1 MGRGLIVTPMRS
13 LLCALLL
20 SVGLLPAAEPEFPLV
35 EAKECRPRAGW
46 PNFLAK
52 AQGVFGSGAL
62 PELKVGYLGGSI
74 TAQPGWRVKSLAH
87 LKQAY
92 PGVKFTEINA
102 AIGGTGS
109 DLGVFR
115 LQQDVL
121 SKQPDLL
128 FVEFAV
134 NDGGAAPDQIIRC
147 MEGIVRQTWR
157 ANPNCDICFVY
168 TVTEALAG
176 PMLEGKLQRSA
187 SAMEKV
193 ADFYGIPS
201 ITLGMEVA
209 KLAKAG
215 KLVWRAPLPKTA
227 DERTALG
234 DKVVFAPDGVH
245 PHVETGHRLYLEAI
259 TRSLPA
265 IGQASGKPMKHELP
279 APLVADNFEDARLL
293 SIAATKL
300 PAGVAPLDPAKDATA
315 KAYANRLPA
324 LVRLTEAG
332 QTIEFKFKGTHCA
345 VYDVIGPAGGQVAV
359 TLDGG
364 APRVVTRFDAYCTY
378 ARLSAFT
385 VGTKLADTVHTVRLE
400 LRPDAFDKAA
410 ILAQRKEKIDRPER
424 YADRHFLPGGLLLR
438 GELVP

>member
-1 MGRGLIVTPMRS
+1 MRS

-20 SVGLLPAAEPEFPLV
+20 SVGLLPAAEPEFPLA
-35 EAKECRPRAGW
+35 EAKECRPRTGL

-52 AQGVFGSGAL
+52 AQGVFGSAA
-62 PELKVGYLGGSI
+62 PAEIKVGYLGGSI

-87 LKQAY
+87 FRETY

-121 SKQPDLL
+121 SRQPDLL

-157 ANPNCDICFVY
+157 ANPSCDICFVY
-168 TVTEALAG
+168 TLVEGMAPTVAG
-176 PMLEGKLQRSA
+176 GKFPRAA

-193 ADFYGIPS
+193 AEHYGIPT
-201 ITLGMEVA
+201 IHFGLEVSRLS
-209 KLAKAG
+209 KEG
-215 KLVWRAPLPKTA
+215 KILWKAPLPKTPEA
-227 DERTALG
+227 KAALG
-234 DKVVFAPDGVH
+234 DKVVFTPDSVH
-245 PHVETGHRLYLEAI
+245 PHVETGHRMYLEAI

-265 IGQASGKPMKHELP
+265 IGQASGKPSKHELP
-279 APLVADNFEDARLL
+279 APLAADNFEDARLL
-293 SIAATKL
+293 SVSAIKL
-300 PAGVAPLDPAKDATA
+300 PAGVAPLDPQKDALA
-315 KAYANRLPA
+315 KSYANRLPA
-324 LVRLTEAG
+324 LVRLTQPG
-332 QTIEFKFKGTHCA
+332 QVLEFKFKGTHCA
-345 VYDVIGPAGGQVAV
+345 LYDVIGPAGGKVAV

-364 APRVVTRFDAYCTY
+364 APKVVTRFDAYCTY
-378 ARLSAFT
+378 ARLSTFT
-385 VGTKLADTVHTVRLE
+385 VGTRLPDAVHTVRLE
-400 LRPDAFDKAA
+400 LLPDAFDKAA
-410 ILAQRKEKIDRPER
+410 ILAQRKEKIDQPER
-424 YADRHFLPGGLLLR
+424 FADRHFLPGGLLLR

>member
-1 MGRGLIVTPMRS
+1 MRS

-20 SVGLLPAAEPEFPLV
+20 SCGLIQAAEPDFPL
-35 EAKECRPRAGW
+35 ADAQECRPRTGL

-52 AQGVFGSGAL
+52 SQLTFGSGARQ
-62 PELKVGYLGGSI
+62 EVKVGYLGGSI
-74 TAQPGWRVKSLAH
+74 TAQAGWRVKSLAFF
-87 LKQAY
+87 QRTY

-115 LQQDVL
+115 VQQDVL

-168 TVTEALAG
+168 TLV
-176 PMLEGKLQRSA
+176 EGMAPGIADGKFQRSA

-193 ADFYGIPS
+193 ADHYGIPT
-201 ITLGMEVA
+201 IHFGLEVA
-209 KLAKAG
+209 KLSKAG
-215 KLVWRAPLPKTA
+215 KVLWKAPLPKTP
-227 DERTALG
+227 EEKSTLG
-234 DKVVFAPDGVH
+234 DKIVFAPDSVH
-245 PHVETGHRLYLEAI
+245 PHVETGHQMYLEAI
-259 TRSLPA
+259 VRSWSA

-279 APLVADNFEDARLL
+279 APLAAGNFEQAKLI
-293 SIAATKL
+293 SIAAAKL
-300 PAGVAPLDPAKDATA
+300 SAGLAPLDPGKDAMA
-315 KAYANRLPA
+315 KSYANRLPA
-324 LVRLTEAG
+324 LLRLTQPG

-345 VYDVIGPAGGQVAV
+345 VYDIVGPAGGKVAV
-359 TLDGG
+359 TLDG
-364 APRVVTRFDAYCTY
+364 AASKVVTRFDAYCTY
-378 ARLSAFT
+378 PRLSTFT
-385 VGTKLADTVHTVRLE
+385 IGTQLPDAVHTVRLE
-400 LRPDAFDKAA
+400 LLPDAFDKAA
-410 ILAQRKEKIDRPER
+410 ILAQRKEKMDKPER
-424 YADRHFLPGGLLLR
+424 FADRHFFPGGLLVV